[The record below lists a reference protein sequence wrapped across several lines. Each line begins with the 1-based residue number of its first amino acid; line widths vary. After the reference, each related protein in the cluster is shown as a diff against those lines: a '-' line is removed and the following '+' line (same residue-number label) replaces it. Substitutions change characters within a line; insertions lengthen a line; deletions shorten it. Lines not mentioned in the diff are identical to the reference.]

1 MTASKTL
8 RYSQIILLATIL
20 SLIITNCRAEEKNVN
35 PGINNY
41 YYDAKFEQWLETFES
56 PGREV
61 YDKKEAILHE
71 VQIKPGMRI
80 ADIGAGTGLY
90 SIAFAQ
96 QTGEKGLVYAV
107 DISHNFVKN
116 IELRAKNQ
124 GLKNIKGIINNQK
137 EIGLAQ
143 NSIDLAFICDT
154 YHHFEYPLTTL
165 QSVYQA
171 LSSGGKLIII
181 DFKRDPHI
189 STSWVMGHV
198 RANKEKVIKEVESIG
213 FKLTDDKN
221 ILERNFFL
229 SFIK

>member
-1 MTASKTL
+1 MIASKIFPYSLTL
-8 RYSQIILLATIL
+8 LLPIVFTFII
-20 SLIITNCRAEEKNVN
+20 SNCRAEEQNVN

-41 YYDAKFEQWLETFES
+41 YYDAKFEQWLATFES

-61 YDKKEAILHE
+61 YDKKAAIVREA
-71 VQIKPGMRI
+71 QIKPGMRI

-107 DISHNFVKN
+107 DISPDFVRN
-116 IELRAKNQ
+116 IERRAKNQ

-137 EIGLAQ
+137 EIGLPQ

-171 LSSGGKLIII
+171 LTSGGKLIII

-189 STSWVMGHV
+189 STPWVMGHV
-198 RANKEKVIKEVESIG
+198 RANKDKVINEVESIG

-221 ILERNFFL
+221 ILQGNFFL
-229 SFIK
+229 SFSK

>member
-1 MTASKTL
+1 MIASKIRHYSLTTL
-8 RYSQIILLATIL
+8 LTVLIL
-20 SLIITNCRAEEKNVN
+20 ITTSCWAEEQNVN

-41 YYDAKFEQWLETFES
+41 YYDAKFEQWLATFES

-61 YDKKEAILHE
+61 YDKKETILHAA
-71 VQIKPGMRI
+71 QIKPGMRI

-107 DISHNFVKN
+107 DISRNFVRN
-116 IELRAKNQ
+116 IELRGENQ

-171 LSSGGKLIII
+171 LSTGGKLIII

-189 STSWVMGHV
+189 STPWVMGHV

-221 ILERNFFL
+221 ILENSFFL